1 MNTKIQIVVRMERSD
16 LTDFDRIVKKS
27 GLSREEF
34 IRTLCGIV
42 TKLDCKPSETEKLC
56 RAYRGDLY

>member
-1 MNTKIQIVVRMERSD
+1 MFDKVQVTVRFEKDDLER
-16 LTDFDRIVKKS
+16 FNAFVKAS

-42 TKLDCKPSETEKLC
+42 TNLDVKPSEVAKLQK
-56 RAYRGDLY
+56 AYRR

>member
-1 MNTKIQIVVRMERSD
+1 MENKIQVVVRMKRDD
-16 LTDFDRIVKKS
+16 LNDFDRVVKKS
-27 GLSREEF
+27 GISREEF

-42 TKLDCKPSETEKLC
+42 TKLDCKPSETEKLG